1 VLWFGSAEVLRVV
14 GFALLESSRLIGF
27 SHSGAGRGCLLA
39 RAVLRAAILLAL
51 LLGCRP
57 LLAWGGVVFV
67 YIRLHFLLV
76 KYLINLILPP
86 VRSSIFCS
94 LLSLGSSF
102 CSAVPRQPEL
112 ASEHNHPYPSS

>member
-57 LLAWGGVVFV
+57 LLA
-67 YIRLHFLLV
+67 
-76 KYLINLILPP
+76 
-86 VRSSIFCS
+86 
-94 LLSLGSSF
+94 
-102 CSAVPRQPEL
+102 
-112 ASEHNHPYPSS
+112 